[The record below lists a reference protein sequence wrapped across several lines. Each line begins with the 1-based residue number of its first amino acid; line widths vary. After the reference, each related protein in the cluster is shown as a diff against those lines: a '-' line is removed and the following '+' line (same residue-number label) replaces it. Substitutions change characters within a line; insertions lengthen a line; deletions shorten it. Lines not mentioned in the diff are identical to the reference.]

1 MSVRAEARKRWE
13 AFVGAF
19 SALGEEARGMS
30 PAAACVLMAAAAEY
44 ENDSDKGF
52 RPLSAG
58 VPGCAVFSGEQIV
71 MIPDA
76 YMNCSEFWE
85 IDSDF
90 LRAKVTEEGVAYV
103 RQYNEVFKLLLTT
116 EK

>member
-19 SALGEEARGMS
+19 SALGDEARGMS

-44 ENDSDKGF
+44 DNDPATGF
-52 RPLSAG
+52 RPLLTG
-58 VPGCAVFSGEQIV
+58 VPECAIFSEEHTIT
-71 MIPDA
+71 IPDA
-76 YMNCSEFWE
+76 YMNCPEFWE
-85 IDSDF
+85 IDSNF

-103 RQYNEVFKLLLTT
+103 RQHGGIFKLLIDQ
-116 EK
+116 E